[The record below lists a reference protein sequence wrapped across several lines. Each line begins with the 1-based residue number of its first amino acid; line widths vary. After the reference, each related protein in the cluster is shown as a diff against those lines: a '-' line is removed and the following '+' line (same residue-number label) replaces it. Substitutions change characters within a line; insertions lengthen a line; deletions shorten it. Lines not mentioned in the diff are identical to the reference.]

1 MSIDTKS
8 RDELSKYL
16 RKVERVFHIR
26 EFVEK
31 DIEFQDIADYY
42 RESEPGYSFFH
53 SANGSIHMALNPDG
67 KFDRA
72 GYYGQARIVQGY
84 LDRTGAKNVLEL
96 ASGRGFNSAFLAGTN
111 RETRFTGI
119 DLTPE
124 HVENARQRAKGMPNL
139 EFRQGN
145 FQDLPFQDG
154 SMDLVFEVESI
165 CHAID
170 MSKALSEARRV
181 LKPGG
186 TFIVIDGFR
195 SQDFESFPEDLRTAA
210 KLAEVSMAVG
220 RPWKIDDWIELGRAT
235 GFKLE
240 ELEDLSMAIMPNL
253 MRFQFLARGFF
264 KFAPVSRLLLKT
276 LPYYLVQN
284 AIAGIFMPFTIAAGL
299 QRYYKAVLVRQ

>member
-1 MSIDTKS
+1 MSIDSKS
-8 RDELSKYL
+8 REELNKYL
-16 RKVERVFHIR
+16 RKVEGVFRIR
-26 EFVEK
+26 DFLEK

-53 SANGSIHMALNPDG
+53 SASGSIHMALNPDG

-72 GYYGQARIVQGY
+72 GYYAQAKIVQEY
-84 LDRTGAKNVLEL
+84 LDRTGAKSVLEL
-96 ASGRGFNSAFLAGTN
+96 ASGRGFNSTFLAGAN
-111 RETRFTGI
+111 PHARFSGI

-124 HVENARQRAKGMPNL
+124 HVEYAQQRAKGMPNL
-139 EFRQGN
+139 VFRQGN

-154 SMDLVFEVESI
+154 SQDLVFEVESI

-170 MSKALSEARRV
+170 MGKALSEARRV

-195 SQDFESFPEDLRTAA
+195 SPDFETFPEELRTAA

-220 RPWKIDDWIELGRAT
+220 RPWKIDEWTELCQAT
-235 GFKLE
+235 GFRVA

-264 KFAPVSRLLLKT
+264 KFAGVSRLLVKA

-299 QRYYKAVLVRQ
+299 QRYYKAVLVRR